1 MNKLVLICLWL
12 SGFIFVLAVKFIS
25 PEIDLILFLDRAF
38 AYIEKSDKSKF
49 TIFPDMSNWSSD
61 ILLSGSFKSIS
72 ALIEAFFFPVCK
84 SAIVEKLTCLSAV
97 KLSTVKYFPFRNIF
111 LF

>member
-1 MNKLVLICLWL
+1 MICLWL
-12 SGFIFVLAVKFIS
+12 SGLIFVLAVKFIN

-49 TIFPDMSNWSSD
+49 TIFPEISNWSSD
-61 ILLSGSFKSIS
+61 ILVSGNFKSMS

-84 SAIVEKLTCLSAV
+84 SAIVAKLTCLSAV
-97 KLSTVKYFPFRNIF
+97 KLLTVKYLPFRNIF